1 MARARKRG
9 DDATNARKRYYRSAI
24 RNLKRADKLTG
35 AAAERYRLIA
45 RRDFENALRTYD
57 SSKRR
62 GKLSKPMQ
70 RLANRFGMLDVGEVT
85 KEERQKV
92 ISRSEQ
98 RKFRFFEG
106 RKARREREAEAVFRD
121 PTISSRILGGLVDVW
136 RDASTVGGEL
146 DRQKMIPALMDYF
159 GVDTYADLL
168 EKVEAV
174 TGEGLYAIGD
184 DREYYDTVK
193 LTLQAHVLTG
203 SVTI

>member
-1 MARARKRG
+1 
-9 DDATNARKRYYRSAI
+9 
-24 RNLKRADKLTG
+24 L
-35 AAAERYRLIA
+35 A
-45 RRDFENALRTYD
+45 RRDFEDALRTYD
-57 SSKRR
+57 PSKRR

-92 ISRSEQ
+92 IRRSEQ

-121 PTISSRILGGLVDVW
+121 PTISSRIWGGLVDVW

-184 DREYYDTVK
+184 EREYYDTVK

>member
-9 DDATNARKRYYRSAI
+9 DDATNARKRYYRSAN
-24 RNLKRADKLTG
+24 RNLKKADKLTG
-35 AAAERYRLIA
+35 AAAERYRLLA

-57 SSKRR
+57 HSKRR

-85 KEERQKV
+85 KDERQKV
-92 ISRSEQ
+92 IRRSEQ

-121 PTISSRILGGLVDVW
+121 PTISSRIWGGLVDVW
-136 RDASTVGGEL
+136 RDASTVDGKL
-146 DRQKMIPALMDYF
+146 DRSKMIPALMDYF

-184 DREYYDTVK
+184 EREYYDTVK
-193 LTLQAHVLTG
+193 LILQAHVLTG

>member
-9 DDATNARKRYYRSAI
+9 DDATNARKRYYRSAN
-24 RNLKRADKLTG
+24 RNLKKADKLTG
-35 AAAERYRLIA
+35 AAAERYRLLA

-57 SSKRR
+57 PSKRR

-85 KEERQKV
+85 KDERQKV

-121 PTISSRILGGLVDVW
+121 PTISSRIWGGLVDVW

-168 EKVEAV
+168 ERVEAV

-184 DREYYDTVK
+184 EREYYDTVK